1 MESPITLPKLRHADL
16 APLSLTEVRR
26 AMRENR
32 YAGPTAGLCDGRLQC
47 NMVILP
53 ASYGAAFQKFCEENP
68 VFCPLLGVSEPGQPH
83 LPALGAEIDL
93 RHDLPLFFVYRPGQ
107 TVERRQD
114 ISALWRD
121 DFQAFAIGCSFTF
134 EHALMREG
142 IGMRHIEEDVTV
154 PMYRTDIATVPSG
167 VFSGP
172 AVVSMRPVRE
182 DQVERVAEIC
192 RQFPHAHGAPIHAGD
207 PASIGIQDVMRPDWG
222 DAVSLKPGE
231 VPVFWG
237 CGVTSQMAVTQ
248 AAPEIAITHAPGAML
263 ITDADEIAPPG
274 WGRAAQ

>member
-1 MESPITLPKLRHADL
+1 MESSFTPAKLRHADL
-16 APLSLTEVRR
+16 APLAVAEVRQ
-26 AMRENR
+26 AMRDNR
-32 YAGPTAGLCDGRLQC
+32 YAGPTAGLCAGRLQC

-53 ASYGAAFQKFCEENP
+53 ARYGADFQRFCAENP
-68 VFCPLLGVSEPGQPH
+68 VFCPLMGSSEPGVPH
-83 LPALGAEIDL
+83 IPQLGTEIDL

-107 TVERRQD
+107 MVERCQD
-114 ISALWRD
+114 IAALWRE

-134 EHALMREG
+134 EHALMRAG

-154 PMYRTDIATVPSG
+154 PMYRTDIATAASG

-172 AVVSMRPVRE
+172 AVVSMRPIRE
-182 DQVERVAEIC
+182 EQVDRVYEIC
-192 RQFPHAHGAPIHAGD
+192 RGFPHAHGAPVHVGD
-207 PASIGIQDVMRPDWG
+207 PAAIGIEDVARPDWG
-222 DAVSLKPGE
+222 DAVTIRPGE

-263 ITDADEIAPPG
+263 ITDADELAPPG
-274 WGRAAQ
+274 WH